1 MWIEV
6 GVLLFLLQRK
16 MITVS
21 KSPVWGRNEMKA
33 KKYIFSKQTKKE
45 GGSTKK
51 KIGVAKC
58 RKFMWKEKIAVKKK
72 KINDWEH

>member
-1 MWIEV
+1 
-6 GVLLFLLQRK
+6 
-16 MITVS
+16 
-21 KSPVWGRNEMKA
+21 MKA
-33 KKYIFSKQTKKE
+33 KKYIFRKQTKKE